1 MAVDPN
7 KYKVYAERDVDKS
20 QVNWADA
27 AKTITTDLKKIRE
40 DRANTRSQ
48 IETDTQKTLKELRT
62 LDPVDNQQL
71 GELALR
77 GSDQSASY
85 LMMQN
90 DLLKSGEINPTDY
103 MVGLQN
109 QKDQWSNF
117 SGAVKNWNAADLKAR
132 ERLEAGDSSAAEWW
146 INEQNEAFGN
156 LENVSTFIDPQTG
169 DMSVI
174 ELDENGQIPLLPNGE
189 PDRSKYVN
197 VNSMN
202 VRINDQINKIDLNL
216 DIAPDVDLMAGFIDS
231 KWAPGAYGS
240 RVEQIED
247 ARNAPGYQKY
257 LTGIVDKYTANPR
270 QTLSILADNVGG
282 YDYTRNPDEQGGN
295 MILMEPDKRG
305 LMQPVLTEEQENI
318 AKEYIRT
325 TIEGQ
330 VDSKETKS
338 GSRSEARETVDEK
351 LRLAQGVDDIKD
363 DVPKMFDAN
372 NLQTLMSGDLG
383 EAKSVGAAVISM
395 FNDTMTE
402 GKSRIAPGGLQKTE
416 DGFVFTLKDGTKVPV
431 NVFEK
436 ELVDGKKVQQDDD
449 VIAQAFATAL
459 GLSVKDVRQKFKDQG
474 VELGVF
480 NPEIFT
486 TFKSEE
492 ALRVPRYNRGMVRGD
507 EESPDAATFLKG
519 TIGATFDDGWDAG
532 DGEITDTY
540 QQLID
545 SYWDAE
551 ELGGVELE
559 VNDRVMTV
567 TIDGVA
573 QDLITIAGS
582 STPGEIWSKLKNIEA
597 KAREAQDKKRSGGS
611 PGTGDNAGST
621 TRAPSDVR
629 IKDNINFVG
638 ISPAGYNIY
647 NFTYKDS
654 VKHLS
659 GVYEGVMAQE
669 VPHAVVN
676 MGDELWV
683 DYSKLDVDFIKIS

>member
-27 AKTITTDLKKIRE
+27 AKTITTDLKEIRE

-156 LENVSTFIDPQTG
+156 LDNVSTFIDPQTG

-330 VDSKETKS
+330 VDAKETKT
-338 GSRSEARETVDEK
+338 GSRSEASKALNKDEQIE
-351 LRLAQGVDDIKD
+351 LARAKKDIQDDA
-363 DVPKMFDAN
+363 PKMFDAN
-372 NLQTLMSGDLG
+372 NLRDAFSGTVKVG
-383 EAKSVGAAVISM
+383 ESVGGALVSM
-395 FNDTMTE
+395 FNDTMSE
-402 GKSRIAPGGLQKTE
+402 DKSKIAPGGMQRTE
-416 DGFVFTLKDGTKVPV
+416 DGFIFTLEDGTTADV
-431 NVFEK
+431 NVFETI
-436 ELVDGKKVQQDDD
+436 DGEKVQLADDI
-449 VIAQAFATAL
+449 IAQKFATAL
-459 GLSVKDVRQKFKDQG
+459 GLSEKDIRQRFKDQG
-474 VELGVF
+474 VKLGTF
-480 NPEIFT
+480 NTEAFAVQ
-486 TFKSEE
+486 KSEGT
-492 ALRVPRYNRGMVRGD
+492 LRAPRYNRGMVRGD
-507 EESPDAATFLKG
+507 DESPDAATFLKDKLTA
-519 TIGATFDDGWDAG
+519 TIDGGFWGAKKT
-532 DGEITDTY
+532 DGEITDAY

-545 SYWDAE
+545 SYWDAG
-551 ELGGVELE
+551 ELGGVDLE

-567 TIDGVA
+567 TIDGEA
-573 QDLITIAGS
+573 QDPITIVGTD
-582 STPGEIWSKLKNIEA
+582 TPGEIWSKLKNIEA
-597 KAREAQDKKRSGGS
+597 KARKAQDKKRSGGS
-611 PGTGDNAGST
+611 PGTGDT
-621 TRAPSDVR
+621 
-629 IKDNINFVG
+629 
-638 ISPAGYNIY
+638 
-647 NFTYKDS
+647 
-654 VKHLS
+654 S
-659 GVYEGVMAQE
+659 GTDTSQY
-669 VPHAVVN
+669 
-676 MGDELWV
+676 
-683 DYSKLDVDFIKIS
+683 

>member
-7 KYKVYAERDVDKS
+7 KYKVYAERDVTKS

-27 AKTITTDLKKIRE
+27 AKTITTDLTKIRE
-40 DRANTRSQ
+40 DRANKRAQ
-48 IETDTQKTLKELRT
+48 IESDTQKTLKELRT
-62 LDPVDNQQL
+62 LDPVENKQL

-90 DLLKSGEINPTDY
+90 DLLQAGEINPTDY

-117 SGAVKNWNAADLKAR
+117 DSAIKNWNAADLKAR

-156 LENVSTFIDPQTG
+156 LNNVSTFVDPETG

-174 ELDENGQIPLLPNGE
+174 ELDEEGQIPLLPNGE

-197 VNSMN
+197 VNSLN
-202 VRINDQINKIDLNL
+202 VRINDKIDKIDLNI
-216 DIAPDVDLMAGFIDS
+216 DIAPDVDLMAGFIES
-231 KWAPGAYGS
+231 EWGTGAYGS
-240 RVEQIED
+240 RVEMLED
-247 ARNAPGYQKY
+247 ARNAPAYQDY
-257 LTGIVDKYTANPR
+257 LTSIVDKYTANPR

-305 LMQPVLTEEQENI
+305 LMQPVLTEEQEKI
-318 AKEYIRT
+318 AKDYIRT

-330 VDSKETKS
+330 IDSKETKT
-338 GSRSEARETVDEK
+338 GSRTEARETVDEK
-351 LRLAQGVDDIKD
+351 LKLAQGQEDIKD
-363 DVPKMFDAN
+363 DAPKMFDAN
-372 NLQTLMSGDLG
+372 NLQTLMSGELG

-395 FNDTMTE
+395 FNDTMAA

-416 DGFVFTLKDGTKVPV
+416 DGFIFTLEDGTKVPV

-449 VIAQAFATAL
+449 IIAQAFATAL

-474 VELGVF
+474 VKLGDF
-480 NPEIFT
+480 KPETFT

-492 ALRVPRYNRGMVRGD
+492 ALRAPRYDRGMTRGD
-507 EESPDAATFLKG
+507 DESPDAAAFLAG
-519 TIGATFDDGWDAG
+519 TIGDTFNAGWDAK

-551 ELGGVELE
+551 GLGGVELE
-559 VNDRVMTV
+559 VDNRVMTV

-573 QDLITIAGS
+573 QDPITIVGTD
-582 STPGEIWSKLKNIEA
+582 TPGEIWSRLKNIEA
-597 KAREAQDKKRSGGS
+597 KAREAQDAKRAGS
-611 PGTGDNAGST
+611 PGTGDGAGTDTSQ
-621 TRAPSDVR
+621 
-629 IKDNINFVG
+629 
-638 ISPAGYNIY
+638 Y
-647 NFTYKDS
+647 
-654 VKHLS
+654 
-659 GVYEGVMAQE
+659 
-669 VPHAVVN
+669 
-676 MGDELWV
+676 
-683 DYSKLDVDFIKIS
+683 

>member
-132 ERLEAGDSSAAEWW
+132 ERLEAGESSAAEWW
-146 INEQNEAFGN
+146 LNEQNEAFGN
-156 LENVSTFIDPQTG
+156 LENVSTFVDPQTG

-295 MILMEPDKRG
+295 MILMEPDARG
-305 LMQPVLTEEQENI
+305 LMQPVLTEEQERI

-330 VDSKETKS
+330 VDAKETKT
-338 GSRSEARETVDEK
+338 GSRTQKSTALTKDELIELEGAK
-351 LRLAQGVDDIKD
+351 KEIKD
-363 DVPKMFDAN
+363 DVLTLDAGNIRDMF
-372 NLQTLMSGDLG
+372 SGKVALG
-383 EAKSVGAAVISM
+383 RSVGGAVVNM
-395 FNDTMTE
+395 FNDNMKP
-402 GKSRIAPGGLQKTE
+402 GDSRIAAGGLQRTE
-416 DGFVFTLKDGTKVPV
+416 DGFTFTFEDSTTKPVAVYEEDGVTQLP
-431 NVFEK
+431 
-436 ELVDGKKVQQDDD
+436 DD
-449 VIAQAFATAL
+449 VIAQNFADAL
-459 GLSVKDVRQKFKDQG
+459 GIDSADVRQKFREQLVD
-474 VELGVF
+474 LGDF
-480 NPEIFT
+480 NKEEFT
-486 TFKSEE
+486 THKSEE
-492 ALRVPRYNRGMVRGD
+492 ALTAPRTQGGMDPFDLEGSPTAEKYIEDELASTVDGGTMGSASSNAKLEQVYNTLV
-507 EESPDAATFLKG
+507 SSF
-519 TIGATFDDGWDAG
+519 WDK
-532 DGEITDTY
+532 D
-540 QQLID
+540 Q
-545 SYWDAE
+545 
-551 ELGGVELE
+551 LGGVDIKII
-559 VNDRVMTV
+559 NDPDSDDGDDKLITV
-567 TIDGVA
+567 TINNIDYPLNTKGG
-573 QDLITIAGS
+573 DNPSTIYNR
-582 STPGEIWSKLKNIEA
+582 ILNIER
-597 KAREAQDKKRSGGS
+597 KAREKEDALRSGGT
-611 PGTGDNAGST
+611 PGTGDTAGSL
-621 TRAPSDVR
+621 
-629 IKDNINFVG
+629 DNI
-638 ISPAGYNIY
+638 
-647 NFTYKDS
+647 
-654 VKHLS
+654 
-659 GVYEGVMAQE
+659 
-669 VPHAVVN
+669 
-676 MGDELWV
+676 
-683 DYSKLDVDFIKIS
+683 

>member
-7 KYKVYAERDVDKS
+7 KYKVYAERDVTKS

-27 AKTITTDLKKIRE
+27 AKTITTDLTKIRE
-40 DRANTRSQ
+40 DRATKRAQ
-48 IETDTQKTLKELRT
+48 IESDTQKTLKELRT

-90 DLLKSGEINPTDY
+90 DLLKAGEINPTDY

-117 SGAVKNWNAADLKAR
+117 DSAIKNWNAADLKAR

-146 INEQNEAFGN
+146 LNEQNEAFGN
-156 LENVSTFIDPQTG
+156 LGNVSTFVDPQTG

-202 VRINDQINKIDLNL
+202 VRINDQ
-216 DIAPDVDLMAGFIDS
+216 MAGFIDS

-257 LTGIVDKYTANPR
+257 LTSIVDKYTANPR

-295 MILMEPDKRG
+295 MILMEPDARG
-305 LMQPVLTEEQENI
+305 FMQPVLTEEQENI

-330 VDSKETKS
+330 VDAKETKS
-338 GSRSEARETVDEK
+338 GSRTEASKALNKDEQIE
-351 LRLAQGVDDIKD
+351 LAKAKKDIQDDA
-363 DVPKMFDAN
+363 PKMFDAN
-372 NLQTLMSGDLG
+372 NLRDAFSGTVKVG
-383 EAKSVGAAVISM
+383 ESVGGALVSM
-395 FNDTMTE
+395 FNDTMSE
-402 GKSRIAPGGLQKTE
+402 DKSKIAPGGMQRTE
-416 DGFVFTLKDGTKVPV
+416 DGFIFTLEDGTTADV
-431 NVFEK
+431 NVFETI
-436 ELVDGKKVQQDDD
+436 DGEKVQLADDI
-449 VIAQAFATAL
+449 IAQKFATAL
-459 GLSVKDVRQKFKDQG
+459 GLSEKDIRQRFKDQG
-474 VELGVF
+474 VKLGTF
-480 NPEIFT
+480 NTEAFAVQ
-486 TFKSEE
+486 KSEE
-492 ALRVPRYNRGMVRGD
+492 ALRAPRYNRGMVRGD
-507 EESPDAATFLKG
+507 EESPDATTFLQG
-519 TIGATFDDGWDAG
+519 TIGDTFDDGWDAG

-545 SYWDAE
+545 SYWDAG

-567 TIDGVA
+567 TIDGEA
-573 QDLITIAGS
+573 QDPITIAGS

-597 KAREAQDKKRSGGS
+597 KAREAQDKKRSGGT
-611 PGTGDNAGST
+611 PGTGDTAGSL
-621 TRAPSDVR
+621 
-629 IKDNINFVG
+629 DNI
-638 ISPAGYNIY
+638 
-647 NFTYKDS
+647 
-654 VKHLS
+654 
-659 GVYEGVMAQE
+659 
-669 VPHAVVN
+669 
-676 MGDELWV
+676 
-683 DYSKLDVDFIKIS
+683 

>member
-27 AKTITTDLKKIRE
+27 AKTITTDLKEIRE

-330 VDSKETKS
+330 VDAKETKT
-338 GSRSEARETVDEK
+338 GSRSEASKALNKDEQIE
-351 LRLAQGVDDIKD
+351 LARAKKDIQDDA
-363 DVPKMFDAN
+363 PKMFDAN
-372 NLQTLMSGDLG
+372 NLRDAFSGTVKVG
-383 EAKSVGAAVISM
+383 ESVGGALVSM
-395 FNDTMTE
+395 FNDTMSE
-402 GKSRIAPGGLQKTE
+402 DKSKIAPGGMQRTE
-416 DGFVFTLKDGTKVPV
+416 DGFIFTLEDGTTADV
-431 NVFEK
+431 NVFETI
-436 ELVDGKKVQQDDD
+436 DGEKVQLADDI
-449 VIAQAFATAL
+449 IAQKFATAL
-459 GLSVKDVRQKFKDQG
+459 GLSEKDIRQRFKDQG
-474 VELGVF
+474 VKLGTF
-480 NPEIFT
+480 NTEAFAVQ
-486 TFKSEE
+486 KSEGT
-492 ALRVPRYNRGMVRGD
+492 LRAPRYNRGMVRGD
-507 EESPDAATFLKG
+507 DESPDAATFLKDKLTA
-519 TIGATFDDGWDAG
+519 TIDGGFWGAKKT
-532 DGEITDTY
+532 DGEITDAY

-545 SYWDAE
+545 SYWDAG
-551 ELGGVELE
+551 ELGGVDLE

-567 TIDGVA
+567 TIDGEA
-573 QDLITIAGS
+573 QDPITIVGTD
-582 STPGEIWSKLKNIEA
+582 TPGEIWSKLKNIEA
-597 KAREAQDKKRSGGS
+597 KARKAQDKKRSGGS
-611 PGTGDNAGST
+611 PGTGDT
-621 TRAPSDVR
+621 
-629 IKDNINFVG
+629 
-638 ISPAGYNIY
+638 
-647 NFTYKDS
+647 
-654 VKHLS
+654 S
-659 GVYEGVMAQE
+659 GTDTSQY
-669 VPHAVVN
+669 
-676 MGDELWV
+676 
-683 DYSKLDVDFIKIS
+683 

>member
-7 KYKVYAERDVDKS
+7 KYKVYAERDVNKS

-27 AKTITTDLKKIRE
+27 AKTITTDLTKIRE
-40 DRANTRSQ
+40 DRANKRSQ
-48 IETDTQKTLKELRT
+48 IESDTQKTLKELRT

-77 GSDQSASY
+77 GSNQSASY

-90 DLLKSGEINPTDY
+90 DLLKAGEIDPTDY

-117 SGAVKNWNAADLKAR
+117 DSAIKNWNAADLKAR

-146 INEQNEAFGN
+146 MNEQNEAFGN
-156 LENVSTFIDPQTG
+156 LENVSTFVDPQTG

-247 ARNAPGYQKY
+247 ARKAPGYQKY
-257 LTGIVDKYTANPR
+257 LTSIVDKYTANPR

-282 YDYTRNPDEQGGN
+282 YNYTRNPDEQGGN
-295 MILMEPDKRG
+295 MILMEPDARG

-330 VDSKETKS
+330 VDAKETKT
-338 GSRSEARETVDEK
+338 GSRTEARENVDEK
-351 LRLAQGVDDIKD
+351 LRLAQGIEDIKD
-363 DVPKMFDAN
+363 DDPKMFDAK
-372 NLQTLMSGDLG
+372 NLRDAFSGTVKVG
-383 EAKSVGAAVISM
+383 ESVGGALVSM
-395 FNDTMTE
+395 FNDTMAE
-402 GKSRIAPGGLQKTE
+402 GKSKIAPGGMQRTE
-416 DGFVFTLKDGTKVPV
+416 DGFIFTLEDGTTADV
-431 NVFEK
+431 NVFETI
-436 ELVDGKKVQQDDD
+436 DGEKVQLADDI
-449 VIAQAFATAL
+449 IAQKFATAL
-459 GLSVKDVRQKFKDQG
+459 GLSEKDIRQRFKDQG
-474 VELGVF
+474 VKLGTF
-480 NPEIFT
+480 NTEAFAVQ
-486 TFKSEE
+486 KSEGT
-492 ALRVPRYNRGMVRGD
+492 LRAPRYNRGMVRGD
-507 EESPDAATFLKG
+507 EESPDATAFLQG
-519 TIGATFDDGWDAG
+519 TIGATFDDGWDAK

-545 SYWDAE
+545 SYWDAG

-567 TIDGVA
+567 TIDGEA
-573 QDLITIAGS
+573 QDPITIAGS

-621 TRAPSDVR
+621 TPAPSDVR

>member
-7 KYKVYAERDVDKS
+7 KYKVYAERDVTKS

-27 AKTITTDLKKIRE
+27 AKTITTDLTKIRE
-40 DRANTRSQ
+40 DRATKRAQ
-48 IETDTQKTLKELRT
+48 IESDTQKTLKELRT

-90 DLLKSGEINPTDY
+90 DLLKAGEINPTDY

-117 SGAVKNWNAADLKAR
+117 DSAIKNWNAADLKAR

-146 INEQNEAFGN
+146 LNEQNEAFGN
-156 LENVSTFIDPQTG
+156 LGNVSTFVDPQTG

-197 VNSMN
+197 VNSLN
-202 VRINDQINKIDLNL
+202 VRMNDQIDKIDLNL

-257 LTGIVDKYTANPR
+257 LTSIVDKYTANPR

-295 MILMEPDKRG
+295 MILMEPDARG
-305 LMQPVLTEEQENI
+305 FMQPVLTEEQENI

-330 VDSKETKS
+330 VDAKETKS
-338 GSRSEARETVDEK
+338 GSRTEASKALNKDEQIE
-351 LRLAQGVDDIKD
+351 LAKAKKDIQDDA
-363 DVPKMFDAN
+363 PKMFDAN
-372 NLQTLMSGDLG
+372 NLRDAFSGTVKVG
-383 EAKSVGAAVISM
+383 ESVGGALVSM
-395 FNDTMTE
+395 FNDTMSE
-402 GKSRIAPGGLQKTE
+402 DKSKIAPGGMQRTE
-416 DGFVFTLKDGTKVPV
+416 DGFIFTLEDGTTADV
-431 NVFEK
+431 NVFETI
-436 ELVDGKKVQQDDD
+436 DGEKVQLADDI
-449 VIAQAFATAL
+449 IAQKFATAL
-459 GLSVKDVRQKFKDQG
+459 GLSEKDIRQRFKDQG
-474 VELGVF
+474 VKLGTF
-480 NPEIFT
+480 NTEAFAVQ
-486 TFKSEE
+486 KSEE
-492 ALRVPRYNRGMVRGD
+492 ALRAPRYNRGMVRGD
-507 EESPDAATFLKG
+507 EESPDATTFLQG
-519 TIGATFDDGWDAG
+519 TIGDTFDDGWDAG

-545 SYWDAE
+545 SYWDAG

-567 TIDGVA
+567 TIDGEA
-573 QDLITIAGS
+573 QDPITIAGS

-597 KAREAQDKKRSGGS
+597 KAREAQDKKRSGGT
-611 PGTGDNAGST
+611 PGTGDTAGSL
-621 TRAPSDVR
+621 
-629 IKDNINFVG
+629 DNI
-638 ISPAGYNIY
+638 
-647 NFTYKDS
+647 
-654 VKHLS
+654 
-659 GVYEGVMAQE
+659 
-669 VPHAVVN
+669 
-676 MGDELWV
+676 
-683 DYSKLDVDFIKIS
+683 

>member
-7 KYKVYAERDVDKS
+7 KYKVYAERDVNKS

-27 AKTITTDLKKIRE
+27 AKTITTDLKEIRE

-330 VDSKETKS
+330 VDAKETKT
-338 GSRSEARETVDEK
+338 GSRSEASKALNKDEQIE
-351 LRLAQGVDDIKD
+351 LARAKKDIQDDA
-363 DVPKMFDAN
+363 PKMFDAN
-372 NLQTLMSGDLG
+372 NLRDAFSGTVKVG
-383 EAKSVGAAVISM
+383 ESVGGALVSM
-395 FNDTMTE
+395 FNDTMSE
-402 GKSRIAPGGLQKTE
+402 DKSKIAPGGMQRTE
-416 DGFVFTLKDGTKVPV
+416 DGFIFTLEDGTTADV
-431 NVFEK
+431 NVFETI
-436 ELVDGKKVQQDDD
+436 DGEKVQLADDI
-449 VIAQAFATAL
+449 IAQKFATAL
-459 GLSVKDVRQKFKDQG
+459 GLSEKDIRQRFKDQG
-474 VELGVF
+474 VKLGTF
-480 NPEIFT
+480 NTEAFAVQ
-486 TFKSEE
+486 KSEGT
-492 ALRVPRYNRGMVRGD
+492 LRAPRYNRGMVRGD
-507 EESPDAATFLKG
+507 DESPDAATFLKDKLTA
-519 TIGATFDDGWDAG
+519 TIDGGFWGAKKT
-532 DGEITDTY
+532 DGEITDAY

-545 SYWDAE
+545 SYWDAG
-551 ELGGVELE
+551 ELGGVDLE

-567 TIDGVA
+567 TIDGEA
-573 QDLITIAGS
+573 QDPITIVGTD
-582 STPGEIWSKLKNIEA
+582 TPGEIWSKLKNIEA
-597 KAREAQDKKRSGGS
+597 KARKAQDKKRSGGS
-611 PGTGDNAGST
+611 PGTGDT
-621 TRAPSDVR
+621 
-629 IKDNINFVG
+629 
-638 ISPAGYNIY
+638 
-647 NFTYKDS
+647 
-654 VKHLS
+654 S
-659 GVYEGVMAQE
+659 GTDTSQY
-669 VPHAVVN
+669 
-676 MGDELWV
+676 
-683 DYSKLDVDFIKIS
+683 

>member
-330 VDSKETKS
+330 VDAKETKT
-338 GSRSEARETVDEK
+338 GSRSEASKALNKDEQIE
-351 LRLAQGVDDIKD
+351 LARAKKDIQDDA
-363 DVPKMFDAN
+363 PKMFDAN
-372 NLQTLMSGDLG
+372 NLRDAFSGTVKVG
-383 EAKSVGAAVISM
+383 ESVGGALVSM
-395 FNDTMTE
+395 FNDTMSE
-402 GKSRIAPGGLQKTE
+402 DKSKIAPGGMQRTE
-416 DGFVFTLKDGTKVPV
+416 DGFIFTLEDGTTADV
-431 NVFEK
+431 NVFETI
-436 ELVDGKKVQQDDD
+436 DGEKVQLADDI
-449 VIAQAFATAL
+449 IAQKFATAL
-459 GLSVKDVRQKFKDQG
+459 GLSEKDIRQRFKDQG
-474 VELGVF
+474 VKLGTF
-480 NPEIFT
+480 NTEAFAVQ
-486 TFKSEE
+486 KSEGT
-492 ALRVPRYNRGMVRGD
+492 LRAPRYNRGMVRGD
-507 EESPDAATFLKG
+507 DESPDAATFLKDKLTA
-519 TIGATFDDGWDAG
+519 TIDGGFWGAKKT
-532 DGEITDTY
+532 DGEITDAY

-545 SYWDAE
+545 SYWDAG
-551 ELGGVELE
+551 ELGGVDLE

-567 TIDGVA
+567 TIDGEA
-573 QDLITIAGS
+573 QDPITIVGTD
-582 STPGEIWSKLKNIEA
+582 TPGEIWSKLKNIEA
-597 KAREAQDKKRSGGS
+597 KARKAQDKKRSGGS
-611 PGTGDNAGST
+611 PGTGDT
-621 TRAPSDVR
+621 
-629 IKDNINFVG
+629 
-638 ISPAGYNIY
+638 
-647 NFTYKDS
+647 
-654 VKHLS
+654 S
-659 GVYEGVMAQE
+659 GTDTSQY
-669 VPHAVVN
+669 
-676 MGDELWV
+676 
-683 DYSKLDVDFIKIS
+683 